1 MIVSPAPSNTS
12 TTSFKPSA
20 SQQTYSG
27 QIKKKKK
34 IKRVLDSDDETPCT
48 CFSLF
53 GISQLTRDKQRGSAR

>member
-1 MIVSPAPSNTS
+1 MSPAASNAS

-48 CFSLF
+48 SRFHLSDVTLYLADCPA
-53 GISQLTRDKQRGSAR
+53 GDV

>member
-1 MIVSPAPSNTS
+1 MSPAASNAS

-34 IKRVLDSDDETPCT
+34 IKRVLDSDDETTCT
-48 CFSLF
+48 SLF
-53 GISQLTRDKQRGSAR
+53 HLFDVTLYLADCLVGDV